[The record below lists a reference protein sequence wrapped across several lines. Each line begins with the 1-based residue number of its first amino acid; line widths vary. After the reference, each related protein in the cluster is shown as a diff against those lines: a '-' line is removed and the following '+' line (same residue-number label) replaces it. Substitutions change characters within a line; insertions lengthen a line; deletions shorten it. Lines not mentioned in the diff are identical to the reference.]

1 MFADV
6 IKANGVTVSNRVD
19 LPDSAV
25 IYEVETPIFRNS
37 PLVRKAVEEL
47 TTEMDGSSESFV
59 ARLDFWEKFGPNCT
73 KIVFPQKKQLRGGRR
88 GTNAEPR

>member
-47 TTEMDGSSESFV
+47 AEMDGSSESFV
-59 ARLDFWEKFGPNCT
+59 SRLD
-73 KIVFPQKKQLRGGRR
+73 
-88 GTNAEPR
+88 